1 MTATTRTQA
10 KPTTLLA
17 LVFFFSGFSTLIYQ
31 VAWQRLLSLHYGVGA
46 VSITL
51 IVSIYM
57 FGLGLGALL
66 GGLLAERFENR
77 ICLYSLIEL
86 LIGCFG
92 LVSIWFLDYLARL
105 SAGAGYVFSLLYMS
119 LFLCLPTL
127 LMGTTLPLL
136 TKIFNRLVH
145 NFFRTVSVLY
155 FVNTIGAALGTL
167 FAGYVL
173 ISLFG
178 LDTAVYFAAA
188 VNFILAAVIFSLSR
202 VPLGGQNRPSSP
214 GPRPS
219 AIENRQIL
227 GRVAYAIVFVTGFLA
242 IGYEII
248 WLRVISVLVK
258 ASPYAF
264 SSVLSVYLFGI
275 AIGSFWMGRSLR
287 KRKLKADGNFFFL
300 LQFLI
305 AAGVMVTFAGYYY
318 LTRYTFL
325 SYYTQV
331 SFACPVHPPLI
342 STGSVLTD
350 LHCSLDIFAWP
361 VLFVLVPTILMGAGF
376 PLISSLALS
385 RRDKEGS
392 TIASVYFFNVTGNIL
407 GGIVTG
413 FVLLPALGTEPTVTI
428 FVSVGILFG
437 LAVTRMGGRKLPAA
451 ERIALVAAMLLTAVI
466 FLPRKGRLYETM
478 HTRPAEQFNTYI
490 EEGKQ
495 GIVVTYR
502 YGGMVVNYINGLAHG
517 MRPQPLFN
525 YETIEAASFAPK
537 VENVLIIGFGTGAVT
552 ETVLK
557 LGDVKKVT
565 LVEIS
570 GALIKNLRKIP
581 EIDGILSDTR
591 IETVID
597 DGRRYL
603 LVTPKRFDLI
613 LTDPLRATTA
623 YSNNLYSRDFYELA
637 KGRLNLGGVIMVGI
651 YEHSDT
657 LNRIMYRTL
666 LSAFTHIR
674 AYRFFCLASDEP
686 LERNSER
693 QNRLLASFGPGMR
706 KMLSSGALLDF
717 SEVPPRPDASPK
729 PQQIYLGDE
738 KYIEKL
744 TDGYPINR
752 DNKPVCEYYIG
763 LLIRKLLRG
772 GR

>member
-10 KPTTLLA
+10 KLTTLLA
-17 LVFFFSGFSTLIYQ
+17 LVFFFSGFSSLVYQ

-66 GGLLAERFENR
+66 GGFLAERFENR
-77 ICLYSLIEL
+77 ICLYSIIEL

-92 LVSIWFLDYLARL
+92 LVSIGFLGFLARL

-136 TKIFNRLVH
+136 TKVFNRLIH

-178 LDTAVYFAAA
+178 LDTAIYFAAA

-202 VPLGGQNRPSSP
+202 VPLGTAKRQITAGQNQQA
-214 GPRPS
+214 G
-219 AIENRQIL
+219 EIL
-227 GRVAYAIVFVTGFLA
+227 GRAAYAIVFVTGFLA

-264 SSVLSVYLFGI
+264 STVLSVYLFGI
-275 AIGSFWMGRSLR
+275 AIGSFWMGRFLR
-287 KRKLKADGNFFFL
+287 KRKLKADRDLFFL

-305 AAGVMVTFAGYYY
+305 AACIMVTFAGYYY

-325 SYYTQV
+325 SYYTEV

-361 VLFVLVPTILMGAGF
+361 VLFVLVPTILMGASF

-385 RRDKEGS
+385 SRDKEGK
-392 TIASVYFFNVTGNIL
+392 TIASVYFFNVAGNIL

-413 FVLLPALGTEPTVTI
+413 FLLLPMLGTEPTVTL
-428 FVSVGILFG
+428 FVSAGVLFG
-437 LAVTRMGGRKLPAA
+437 LAVTGIHGRKLPAA
-451 ERIALVAAMLLTAVI
+451 ERIALVAAMLLAAVI

-490 EEGKQ
+490 EEGKE
-495 GIVVTYR
+495 GVVVTYR
-502 YGGMVVNYINGLAHG
+502 YGEIVVNYINGLAHG

-557 LGDVKKVT
+557 LRDVKKVT

-603 LVTPKRFDLI
+603 LATPERFDLI
-613 LTDPLRATTA
+613 LTDPLRATTS
-623 YSNNLYSRDFYELA
+623 YSNNLYSHDFYELA
-637 KGRLNLGGVIMVGI
+637 KDHLNPGGVIMVGI

-666 LSAFTHIR
+666 LSAFRHVR
-674 AYRFFCLASDEP
+674 AYRFFCLASDEV
-686 LERNSER
+686 LEKNSQR
-693 QNRLLASFGPGMR
+693 QGDLLASFGPEMR

-717 SEVPPRPDASPK
+717 SEVQRRPDASPK
-729 PQQIYLGDE
+729 PEQIYLGDE

-763 LLIRKLLRG
+763 LLIRKLLPG